1 MCNDCE
7 DEMLAVIVKTL
18 KECIT
23 TENSL
28 AAMLMLMFGVVQI
41 VTRL

>member
-1 MCNDCE
+1 
-7 DEMLAVIVKTL
+7 MLAVIVKTL
-18 KECIT
+18 KEWMTID
-23 TENSL
+23 NSL